1 MIIIR
6 SGQTV
11 ERGNLVSRVAS
22 SSLYKILSQISD
34 QSFDPDLIFSAFRK
48 EIPAFV
54 DEYSIVLLKASI
66 YEPVRRSIRMNVTDI
81 ELYNAHVE
89 NDTNSIELEFKIV
102 NGGKVVITTVMS
114 PNSIWTEEAKE
125 DNYVLSRLIFLLVG
139 RAKTT
144 MSLKNIMF
152 TDRLTG
158 ISNEASLGQFMNK
171 AISMGVFANYCS
183 NFVNIKNMKV
193 INSRYSDSIGNVIL
207 TGYAQKLSAFAEE
220 RGNGIAAR
228 LGGDNFLVFI
238 EADKENEFL
247 EFIKDIHILYTS
259 CDDVPVKVDSRV
271 GYYFIKKGDG
281 LNDVMSNADIACK
294 LARNDTYP
302 DYVMFEPSMMIHTL
316 KMKQL
321 EQNIPDAIK
330 NREFV
335 VYYQPKADISEEGNY
350 KTNGAEALV
359 RWGKDGELIPPGE
372 FIPALEKSG
381 LVSLIDYYVLE
392 QVCVDITKWIS
403 MGLKPVKVSSNFSRR
418 HLHDAMFA
426 DKVEAIIKKHNV
438 DPSLIE
444 IEITESYEA
453 EDMEA
458 LKRFEQRMHLLGVE
472 LSVDDFGS
480 GFSSIRMIKNIV
492 SDTIKIDK
500 SIIDG
505 VGDNGSEDIIISHII
520 SMINSLGKKIVAE
533 GVETEKQAKFLR
545 MNNCMNIQGF
555 LYARPC
561 AEEIFVNYLK

>member
-1 MIIIR
+1 M
-6 SGQTV
+6 
-11 ERGNLVSRVAS
+11 SRLAS
-22 SSLYKILSQISD
+22 NDLYRILSQISD
-34 QSFDPDLIFSAFRK
+34 QNFEPSHIFGVFKK
-48 EIPAFV
+48 ELPKFV
-54 DEYSIVLLKASI
+54 EQYGITLLKATI
-66 YEPVRRSIRMNVTDI
+66 YEPVRKSIKMTVNDI
-81 ELYNAHVE
+81 VLYDACVE
-89 NDTNSIELEFKIV
+89 NETNRIELEFKIA
-102 NGGKVVITTVMS
+102 NGGKVVITTALS

-125 DNYVLSRLIFLLVG
+125 DNYVISRLIFLLVG
-139 RAKTT
+139 RAKT
-144 MSLKNIMF
+144 MSSLKTIMF

-158 ISNEASLGQFMNK
+158 ISNEASLGQFMSNT
-171 AISMGVFANYCS
+171 ISEGNFANYCS

-193 INSRYSDSIGNVIL
+193 INSRYSDAIGNIIL
-207 TGYAQKLSAFAEE
+207 TGYAQKLNSFATE

-228 LGGDNFLVFI
+228 LGGDNFLIFI
-238 EADKENEFL
+238 NADTEDDFL
-247 EFIKDIHILYTS
+247 EFIKEVYIPYTS
-259 CDDVPVKVDSRV
+259 CDDVPVKVEARV
-271 GYYFIKKGDG
+271 GYYFIKNGDG
-281 LNDVMSNADIACK
+281 INDAMSNADIASK

-302 DYVMFEPSMMIHTL
+302 DFVKFEESMMIHTL
-316 KMKQL
+316 KMRQL

-335 VYYQPKADISEEGNY
+335 IYYQPKADISIEGNY

-359 RWGKDGELIPPGE
+359 RWVKDGEMISPGE

-381 LVSLIDYYVLE
+381 LVSMIDYYVLE
-392 QVCVDITKWIS
+392 QVCSDINKWIS

-505 VGDNGSEDIIISHII
+505 VGDNGSDDIIISHII

-561 AEEIFVNYLK
+561 AEDVFVGYLEK

>member
-1 MIIIR
+1 M
-6 SGQTV
+6 
-11 ERGNLVSRVAS
+11 SRLAS
-22 SSLYKILSQISD
+22 NELYRILSQISD
-34 QSFDPDLIFSAFRK
+34 QNFDPEHIFGVFKK
-48 EIPAFV
+48 ELPTFV
-54 DEYSIVLLKASI
+54 ERYGIVLLKAAIFEPIRKSI
-66 YEPVRRSIRMNVTDI
+66 KMNVTDI
-81 ELYNAHVE
+81 ELYNAHTD
-89 NDTNSIELEFKIV
+89 NDSNMIELEFKIV
-102 NGGKVVITTVMS
+102 NGGKVVVTTALAPKM
-114 PNSIWTEEAKE
+114 IWTEEAKE
-125 DNYVLSRLIFLLVG
+125 DNYVMSRLIFLLVG
-139 RAKTT
+139 RAKT
-144 MSLKNIMF
+144 MASLKNIMF

-158 ISNEASLGQFMNK
+158 IANEASLGQFMSES
-171 AISMGVFANYCS
+171 ISKGVFDNYCS

-193 INSRYSDSIGNVIL
+193 INSRYSDAIGNIIL
-207 TGYAQKLSAFAEE
+207 AGYAQRLNAFATE
-220 RGNGIAAR
+220 RGRGIAAR

-238 EADKENEFL
+238 EADKEDEFL
-247 EFIKDIHILYTS
+247 EFIKEIYVPYTN
-259 CDDVPVKVDSRV
+259 CEDVPVRVDARV
-271 GYYFIKKGDG
+271 GYYFIKRGDG
-281 LNDVMSNADIACK
+281 INVAMSNADIASK
-294 LARNDTYP
+294 LARNDAYS
-302 DYVMFEPSMMIHTL
+302 DQVKFEESMMIHTL
-316 KMKQL
+316 KMRQL

-359 RWGKDGELIPPGE
+359 RWVKDGEMISPGE
-372 FIPALEKSG
+372 FIPALERSG

-392 QVCVDITKWIS
+392 QVCTDINKWIS
-403 MGLKPVKVSSNFSRR
+403 MGLTPVKVSSNFSRR
-418 HLHDAMFA
+418 HLHDSLFA
-426 DKVEAIIKKHNV
+426 DKVEAIIKRYNV

-505 VGDNGSEDIIISHII
+505 VGDNGSDDIIISHII

-561 AEEIFVNYLK
+561 AEDVFVGYLKR

>member
-1 MIIIR
+1 M
-6 SGQTV
+6 G
-11 ERGNLVSRVAS
+11 RVAS
-22 SSLYKILSQISD
+22 KELYKILSQISD
-34 QSFDPDLIFSAFRK
+34 QDFEPAHIFGVFRK
-48 EIPAFV
+48 EVPEIANHHG
-54 DEYSIVLLKASI
+54 IVLLKASI
-66 YEPVRRSIRMNVTDI
+66 YEPIIKSMKLNVKDI
-81 ELYNAHVE
+81 ELYKTHIE
-89 NDTNSIELEFKIV
+89 NDSNKIELEFHIV
-102 NGGKVVITTVMS
+102 NGGKVVVTTVLE
-114 PNSIWTEEAKE
+114 PDRIWTEDAKE
-125 DNYVLSRLIFLLVG
+125 DNYVLARLIFLLVG
-139 RAKTT
+139 RAKT
-144 MSLKNIMF
+144 MASLKNIMF

-158 ISNEASLGQFMNK
+158 ISNEASLGQFMRETIAK
-171 AISMGVFANYCS
+171 GDFDNYCS

-193 INSRYSDSIGNVIL
+193 INSRYSDINGNIIL
-207 TGYAQKLSAFAEE
+207 AGYAQQLHSFATK

-238 EADKENEFL
+238 KEEKEKDFL
-247 EFIKDIHILYTS
+247 EFIKNIYVS
-259 CDDVPVKVDSRV
+259 YPNCEDVPVKVEARV
-271 GYYFIKKGDG
+271 GYYFVKNGDG
-281 LNDVMSNADIACK
+281 INEVMSNADIASK
-294 LARNDTYP
+294 LARNDAYS
-302 DYVMFEPSMMIHTL
+302 DQLQFEESMMIHTL
-316 KMKQL
+316 KMRQL

-350 KTNGAEALV
+350 TTNGAEALV
-359 RWGKDGELIPPGE
+359 RWVKDGEMISPAE

-381 LVSLIDYYVLE
+381 LVSMIDYYVLE
-392 QVCVDITKWIS
+392 QVCVDINKWIE
-403 MGLKPVKVSSNFSRR
+403 MGLKPVKISSNFSRR
-418 HLHDAMFA
+418 HLHDNMFA
-426 DKVEAIIKKHNV
+426 DKVEAIIKKYNV

-505 VGDNGSEDIIISHII
+505 IGENGSDDIIISHII
-520 SMINSLGKKIVAE
+520 SMINSLGKKVIAE
-533 GVETEKQAKFLR
+533 GVETEKQANFLR
-545 MNNCMNIQGF
+545 QNNCMNIQGF

-561 AEEIFVNYLK
+561 AEDIFIEYLK